1 MDIKN
6 RVFNV
11 NNNIFN
17 LEVKL
22 NTSQRNNEESVGF
35 NPLEQIIKKIISD
48 KIKTV
53 REDILLGEINLKQKK
68 INFTAIRASNESYLN
83 STENS
88 NELAINGVIVRN
100 MLKSFKIKMSLQKR
114 KFLVRKLY
122 VNNKYRKRS

>member
-6 RVFNV
+6 RVFNL

-22 NTSQRNNEESVGF
+22 NTSQRNTEESDVGF

-68 INFTAIRASNESYLN
+68 TNFTAVRASNESYLN
-83 STENS
+83 SNENS
-88 NELAINGVIVRN
+88 NLIAINGVIVKN

-114 KFLVRKLY
+114 KHLVRKF
-122 VNNKYRKRS
+122 KY